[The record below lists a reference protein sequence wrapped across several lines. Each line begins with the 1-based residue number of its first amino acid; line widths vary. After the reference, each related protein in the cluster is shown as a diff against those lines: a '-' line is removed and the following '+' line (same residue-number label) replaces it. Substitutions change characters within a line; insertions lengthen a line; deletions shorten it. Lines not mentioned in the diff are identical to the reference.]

1 MDSTVRE
8 SSTRKPQCRHY
19 RSTYATCF
27 QHTPTTPKHLRTMDR
42 LACTSHVSIP
52 LRVSV
57 WDSASQAASSLQ
69 QDDQLSMGARRRCL
83 QRAVSQPQ
91 SHRPAK
97 AQSVE
102 GIERGGEGREVGD
115 SSLPLS
121 TYRYH
126 LQRVHRGEHDYPD
139 DLSHAKQS
147 VRASTKGHPVHRV
160 RAVAVAG
167 TRHRYRCAI
176 WPTVEDEQRCQTATG
191 SCTCNYSA

>member
-1 MDSTVRE
+1 MGEGCSDVGVFCPIDACMKYMDSTVRE
-8 SSTRKPQCRHY
+8 SSTRQPQCRHY

-69 QDDQLSMGARRRCL
+69 QDDQLTMGARRRCL
-83 QRAVSQPQ
+83 QRAVSQPATE
-91 SHRPAK
+91 SHQLAK

-115 SSLPLS
+115 SSLI
-121 TYRYH
+121 
-126 LQRVHRGEHDYPD
+126 
-139 DLSHAKQS
+139 DLSLSSAPS
-147 VRASTKGHPVHRV
+147 ASG
-160 RAVAVAG
+160 G
-167 TRHRYRCAI
+167 T
-176 WPTVEDEQRCQTATG
+176 
-191 SCTCNYSA
+191 